1 MSKTETII
9 DPDAPVQPSRP
20 YIAHAEYGV
29 PKTIKGT
36 LPWSHAV
43 ERLQKSKNYWIG
55 TVSPE
60 GKPHTMP
67 TWGVWVDNT
76 LYFGGGPQTR
86 WSRNLAEN
94 PAVAVHLE
102 SGDDVIAL
110 EGTVGRIT
118 DPNDPEVKSI
128 DDAYEAKYGMR
139 HGIPLWML
147 RPQVVFAW
155 TKFPND
161 MTRWKF
167 NAE

>member
-1 MSKTETII
+1 MSDQNVKT
-9 DPDAPVQPSRP
+9 AQVSRP

-43 ERLQKSKNYWIG
+43 ERLEKAHNYWIG
-55 TVSPE
+55 TAQD
-60 GKPHTMP
+60 GKPHSMP
-67 TWGVWVDNT
+67 VWGIWLDDT

-94 PAVAVHLE
+94 PRVAVHLD
-102 SGDDVIAL
+102 SGDDVVIL
-110 EGTVGRIT
+110 EGVVGRIE
-118 DPNDPEVKSI
+118 DPADPRLTRI
-128 DDAYEAKYGMR
+128 DDAYEVKYKLR
-139 HGIPLWML
+139 HGIPLWVL

-155 TKFPND
+155 SKFPDN

-167 NAE
+167 DAE

>member
-9 DPDAPVQPSRP
+9 DPDAPVQPNRP

-29 PKTIKGT
+29 PKTIKGV

-102 SGDDVIAL
+102 SGDDVIVL

-118 DPNDPEVKSI
+118 DPDDPKVKSI
-128 DDAYEAKYGMR
+128 DDPYEAKYGMR

-147 RPQVVFAW
+147 RPRVVFAW

-167 NAE
+167 NAQ